1 MDSNW
6 VSSQNNES
14 ENQKDDDAV
23 SEKNPYN
30 QLVLFL
36 DNEQEEKA
44 FYDQSNSKMFQDY
57 FEDVERCVLT
67 TVAIPNDINKRML

>member
-30 QLVLFL
+30 
-36 DNEQEEKA
+36 
-44 FYDQSNSKMFQDY
+44 
-57 FEDVERCVLT
+57 
-67 TVAIPNDINKRML
+67 

>member
-1 MDSNW
+1 MKNFSQSQRTRNNVAQDAETPDTVYGLKKNSRSMDSNW

-30 QLVLFL
+30 
-36 DNEQEEKA
+36 
-44 FYDQSNSKMFQDY
+44 
-57 FEDVERCVLT
+57 
-67 TVAIPNDINKRML
+67 